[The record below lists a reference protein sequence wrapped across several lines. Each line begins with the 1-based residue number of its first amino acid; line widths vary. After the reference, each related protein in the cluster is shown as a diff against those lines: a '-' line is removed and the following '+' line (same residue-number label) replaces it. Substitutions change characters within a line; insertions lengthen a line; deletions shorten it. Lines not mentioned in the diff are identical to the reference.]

1 MKLFPPLL
9 VIIIWIIIYYVR
21 NYFVSQTFEKKI
33 NFFLYPSVF
42 TSFILFTLPFI
53 FIFYLMRSLNWN
65 IKNKIIVKPKTAEI
79 IISIILGFILLLI
92 LETMGYKTEN
102 AIVSLKKLFS

>member
-1 MKLFPPLL
+1 
-9 VIIIWIIIYYVR
+9 
-21 NYFVSQTFEKKI
+21 
-33 NFFLYPSVF
+33 
-42 TSFILFTLPFI
+42 
-53 FIFYLMRSLNWN
+53 MRSLNWN